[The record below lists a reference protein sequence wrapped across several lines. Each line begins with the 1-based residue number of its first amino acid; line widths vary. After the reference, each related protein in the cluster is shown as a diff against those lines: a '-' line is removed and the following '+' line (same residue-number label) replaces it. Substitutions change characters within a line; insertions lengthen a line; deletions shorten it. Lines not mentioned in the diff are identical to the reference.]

1 MINNTSNTKFFVKFN
16 FLGLLLCLLSCI
28 GVLSYAL
35 YLQHYHDLS
44 PCPLCVMQ
52 RYAFVLVALCC
63 AYALFTRK
71 RRQMMAVFFAMVS
84 AMIGTGIAA
93 YHIWLKANPSASC
106 GIDPLETTLNTIY
119 LADWLPN
126 IFYANGLCS
135 AEHAP
140 ILGLFIP
147 QWSLIWFV
155 SLTSVLL
162 LLLITALENSRRSL
176 VSP

>member
-16 FLGLLLCLLSCI
+16 FLGLLLCVLSCI

-35 YLQHYHDLS
+35 YLQHYHDLA
-44 PCPLCVMQ
+44 PCPLCIMQ
-52 RYAFVLVALCC
+52 RYAFILVAIFCGW
-63 AYALFTRK
+63 ALFTRK
-71 RRQMMAVFFAMVS
+71 RRQMIAVFCAMVS

-93 YHIWLKANPSASC
+93 YHIWLKSNPSISC
-106 GIDPLETTLNTIY
+106 GIDPLETALNKTY
-119 LADWLPN
+119 LADWLPS
-126 IFYANGLCS
+126 IFYADGLCS

-147 QWSLIWFV
+147 QWSLISFV

-176 VSP
+176 VSH